1 MECNEQ
7 IIDKLSKIELFSDF
21 SEKNSKNMNLLAKV
35 CNLLEPENFSKG
47 DVIIKE
53 GEIGD
58 SLFILYEGTVEVRRN
73 TAGNEQF
80 AVVNLNASQNVFFGE
95 VALIDRDSRSAS
107 VVALE
112 NCRTLCLDGNKFQL
126 LCSEEVELGYKVM
139 YKIARRIAASL
150 RRSNKDLRTLYE
162 ALLDEVHGE

>member
-1 MECNEQ
+1 MQVNDK
-7 IIDKLSKIELFSDF
+7 IIEKLSKVELFSDF
-21 SEKNSKNMNLLAKV
+21 NINNPDDFEILSEICQILETKNFAAGDIIIQ
-35 CNLLEPENFSKG
+35 EGDIG
-47 DVIIKE
+47 DVLYILHE
-53 GEIGD
+53 G
-58 SLFILYEGTVEVRRN
+58 SVQVRRN
-73 TAGNEQF
+73 TPSNEQF

-150 RRSNKDLRTLYE
+150 RRSNKDLLTLYE